1 MHYKKFFVKI
11 RYKPHLHLTRYHS
24 VQESIINLKNLLKI
38 MAIDFL
44 TVFFLSKLL
53 FLKCE

>member
-44 TVFFLSKLL
+44 TVFFYQNYS
-53 FLKCE
+53 F